1 MRWRMNTDDGRW
13 KLTTFYALG
22 VVTGLAL
29 SWVAA
34 WIGCAA
40 VPPEVETSVGDT
52 FDVPIVEKA

>member
-1 MRWRMNTDDGRW
+1 MNTDDGRW